1 MNTAQRLNPQQQ
13 LRNPYCKRS
22 MRFTKE
28 GYEALLEVKRKLE
41 AQLERPI
48 SESCVFR
55 GHPATCFGIV
65 RPLIS
70 V

>member
-1 MNTAQRLNPQQQ
+1 MNIAQQLNPQQQ

-22 MRFTKE
+22 MRFTKK

-48 SESCVFR
+48 SESVAIDMILLSR
-55 GHPATCFGIV
+55 SS
-65 RPLIS
+65 L
-70 V
+70 